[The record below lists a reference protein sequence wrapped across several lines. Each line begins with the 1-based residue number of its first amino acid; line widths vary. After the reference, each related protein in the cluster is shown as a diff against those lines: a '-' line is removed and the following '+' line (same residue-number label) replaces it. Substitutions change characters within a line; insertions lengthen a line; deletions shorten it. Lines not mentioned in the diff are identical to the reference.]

1 MFDDIVIL
9 KNKKH
14 VVIPEKMHGK
24 TADAKGS
31 KRRRTPPALPAGVKL
46 INPHYSSGTDEDDME
61 EADAPVVGQGFP
73 PSLRTLEK
81 DTILM
86 RKQYPGLD
94 VQVIEQV
101 LVDTIPKEQNQH
113 SYNAILT
120 EAAAR
125 LEKLHD
131 DEDRPRTPT
140 DFRDMSKREREVRAK
155 MVLDPLSHKAETFL
169 TGVDTGQYDMFLPFI
184 FTRVHHQQTWRP
196 STRRTDPID
205 QGTFSPFTLDR
216 CPRSTTNTKVI
227 LISISTFMERHVAA
241 KVEVHKVRLKQHWHL
256 QYAQHIHSI
265 AKDQQEFAQ
274 HMLAALKGRHPNRKM
289 YMDEKRVAM
298 ERKKK
303 TTAQDEEVLRMK
315 QQKDAAALRDLK
327 DEIAMRNLAA
337 KHKKS
342 NAMRSQH
349 TQSTC
354 QPTTAPYKLDEPPI
368 ASSPRHLEQARL
380 PLTHRK
386 LGAFRTSRRGH
397 GNMQKY
403 ILNSPDRPKAVF
415 GGGFRTEPKDN
426 KDDDHGGGSGNEDG
440 GRPLILLAEQ
450 LPLHLQSLTTS
461 TS

>member
-169 TGVDTGQYDMFLPFI
+169 TGVDTGQYDMFLPF
-184 FTRVHHQQTWRP
+184 T
-196 STRRTDPID
+196 
-205 QGTFSPFTLDR
+205 
-216 CPRSTTNTKVI
+216 
-227 LISISTFMERHVAA
+227 A

-368 ASSPRHLEQARL
+368 TSSPRHLEQARL

>member
-155 MVLDPLSHKAETFL
+155 MVLDPLSHKAVTFL
-169 TGVDTGQYDMFLPFI
+169 TGVDTGQEFQS
-184 FTRVHHQQTWRP
+184 T
-196 STRRTDPID
+196 STRRQLKQDRLKQQRMNASLH
-205 QGTFSPFTLDR
+205 QGPPPAELASLDTSHGFHRPRDFLAVHARPVPTLHD
-216 CPRSTTNTKVI
+216 KY
-227 LISISTFMERHVAA
+227 EAA

-274 HMLAALKGRHPNRKM
+274 HMLAALKGRHPNRK
-289 YMDEKRVAM
+289 
-298 ERKKK
+298 
-303 TTAQDEEVLRMK
+303 
-315 QQKDAAALRDLK
+315 
-327 DEIAMRNLAA
+327 
-337 KHKKS
+337 
-342 NAMRSQH
+342 
-349 TQSTC
+349 
-354 QPTTAPYKLDEPPI
+354 
-368 ASSPRHLEQARL
+368 
-380 PLTHRK
+380 
-386 LGAFRTSRRGH
+386 
-397 GNMQKY
+397 
-403 ILNSPDRPKAVF
+403 
-415 GGGFRTEPKDN
+415 
-426 KDDDHGGGSGNEDG
+426 
-440 GRPLILLAEQ
+440 
-450 LPLHLQSLTTS
+450 
-461 TS
+461 

>member
-1 MFDDIVIL
+1 
-9 KNKKH
+9 
-14 VVIPEKMHGK
+14 
-24 TADAKGS
+24 
-31 KRRRTPPALPAGVKL
+31 
-46 INPHYSSGTDEDDME
+46 
-61 EADAPVVGQGFP
+61 
-73 PSLRTLEK
+73 
-81 DTILM
+81 
-86 RKQYPGLD
+86 
-94 VQVIEQV
+94 
-101 LVDTIPKEQNQH
+101 
-113 SYNAILT
+113 
-120 EAAAR
+120 
-125 LEKLHD
+125 
-131 DEDRPRTPT
+131 
-140 DFRDMSKREREVRAK
+140 MSKREREVRAK

-169 TGVDTGQYDMFLPFI
+169 TGVDTGQEFQS
-184 FTRVHHQQTWRP
+184 T
-196 STRRTDPID
+196 STRRQLKQDRLKQQRMNASLH
-205 QGTFSPFTLDR
+205 QGPPPAELASLDTSHGFHRPRDFLAVHARPVPTLHD
-216 CPRSTTNTKVI
+216 KY
-227 LISISTFMERHVAA
+227 EAA

-274 HMLAALKGRHPNRKM
+274 HMLAALKGRHPNRKL

-303 TTAQDEEVLRMK
+303 KTAQDEEVLRMK